1 MQYAFDLLPASMRL
15 ARSSMLVLYALLLS
29 GTSAVI
35 VRCPAGM
42 YVAGDCYLTG
52 NCLPCAACPVGRF
65 LVGAMARSD
74 DHGAGAPSR
83 SAADCMVCGRG
94 EWATRGSERCYACP
108 GGRAV
113 RRCAAPKCA
122 APTTGQC
129 HTCDNGRWAPQ
140 KGTDVCAEG
149 EPADCERVNV
159 APLVPLLEG
168 LVDGAREAERERG
181 SPLPTER
188 LELGGQRSDAR
199 EPQAA
204 HDQQRESIQV

>member
-1 MQYAFDLLPASMRL
+1 MQYAFDLLSASMRL

-83 SAADCMVCGRG
+83 SAADCMVCGR
-94 EWATRGSERCYACP
+94 ECS
-108 GGRAV
+108 
-113 RRCAAPKCA
+113 
-122 APTTGQC
+122 
-129 HTCDNGRWAPQ
+129 
-140 KGTDVCAEG
+140 
-149 EPADCERVNV
+149 
-159 APLVPLLEG
+159 
-168 LVDGAREAERERG
+168 VDAGVM
-181 SPLPTER
+181 
-188 LELGGQRSDAR
+188 
-199 EPQAA
+199 A
-204 HDQQRESIQV
+204 H